1 MGNKTSKLSPE
12 QLAELQKNT
21 YCALRLCDGSRGGAL
36 IYDLF

>member
-21 YCALRLCDGSRGGAL
+21 YCECSDTRPCP
-36 IYDLF
+36 Y